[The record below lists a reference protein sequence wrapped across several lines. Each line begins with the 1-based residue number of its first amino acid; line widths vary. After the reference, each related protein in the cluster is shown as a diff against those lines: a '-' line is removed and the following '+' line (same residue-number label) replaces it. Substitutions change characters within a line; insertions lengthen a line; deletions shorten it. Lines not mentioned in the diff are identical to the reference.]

1 MVNNS
6 KVVIPM
12 KIGIQKILKYK
23 WIFLWIFLFT
33 NNSLAQEIIDTNIIG
48 EQKNYKIKKGDNL
61 FVIARVNHLSVAEM
75 MLANPQINNPAIIY
89 VGKNLI
95 LPTSHIIPN
104 TLKKGIVINLA
115 ESRLYYFPTDSEQVF
130 SVPIAVGAE
139 GSDTPT
145 GKTEIVRKRE
155 NPSWT
160 PPERLR
166 LENPNLPK
174 VIPAGPSN
182 PLGKYAMD
190 LSWPRFLIH
199 GTNDPRSIGNKE
211 SHGCIRLYP
220 EDIESLFAL
229 VEIGTE
235 VRIVD
240 QPIKIGWLGNKIYIE
255 SHLPREQTKDIDNTK
270 KIICS
275 KVKNCDAKI
284 NWTKVEEVIGKNNG
298 MPIEVGKN

>member
-1 MVNNS
+1 MKKILQVALLVLLLVNNT
-6 KVVIPM
+6 
-12 KIGIQKILKYK
+12 
-23 WIFLWIFLFT
+23 W
-33 NNSLAQEIIDTNIIG
+33 AQDVIDTNIIG
-48 EQKNYKIKKGDNL
+48 EQRNYKIKKGDRL
-61 FVIARVNHLSVAEM
+61 FNIARSNHLSVADM
-75 MLANPQINNPAIIY
+75 MLANPQISNPATIY
-89 VGKNLI
+89 IGKNLI
-95 LPTSHIIPN
+95 LPTSHILPN

-174 VIPAGPSN
+174 VIPAGPNN

-220 EDIESLFAL
+220 EDIESLFTL

-235 VRIVD
+235 VKIVD

-255 SHLPREQTKDIDNTK
+255 SHLPREQTKDIENTK
-270 KIICS
+270 KIICA
-275 KVKNCDAKI
+275 KVKNCNAKI
-284 NWTKVEEVIGKNNG
+284 NWKIVEEAIGKNNG
-298 MPIEVGKN
+298 IPAEVGNAMTVDASLYK